1 MKREKAT
8 DKTVVPPKTAVP
20 IVPNI
25 KIREI
30 NTNTIRCPPSILANR
45 QINQCNRFC
54 KHPEY
59 LDNGTKE
66 PDISSTSQPPAKT
79 NPFQICFVPKRFTA
93 KNVQTANTRVIEI
106 FPDKLAPPGNIT
118 IIPKILIQSIK
129 KKSVSR

>member
-45 QINQCNRFC
+45 RIINATGFVNTPNISITGI
-54 KHPEY
+54 K
-59 LDNGTKE
+59 GTGHF
-66 PDISSTSQPPAKT
+66 IHIGTSGQNKS
-79 NPFQICFVPKRFTA
+79 FQ
-93 KNVQTANTRVIEI
+93 
-106 FPDKLAPPGNIT
+106 
-118 IIPKILIQSIK
+118 
-129 KKSVSR
+129 